1 MGTKFSQMG
10 PRWNPYWRTGIA
22 HMGPTWVLGAKLYGA
37 HMGMSIRDPYN
48 RMQMMPIWD
57 VPHFPHTLPTIF
69 PDGPQVEP
77 ILANWD
83 RPCGPHMGLGCKTL
97 WGPYGHAHMGP
108 IMQNTDAAHMGYLRF
123 SPYHTHKVFPDGLQV
138 EPILANWDRPYGP
151 HMGLGCK
158 ILWDPYG
165 RAHMGPIF
173 EPRWDPHETHM
184 GLLPGK
190 CLLLTA

>member
-37 HMGMSIRDPYN
+37 HMGMSIRDPYY
-48 RMQMMPIWD
+48 RTQMMPIWD

-83 RPCGPHMGLGCKTL
+83 RPC
-97 WGPYGHAHMGP
+97 
-108 IMQNTDAAHMGYLRF
+108 
-123 SPYHTHKVFPDGLQV
+123 
-138 EPILANWDRPYGP
+138 GP